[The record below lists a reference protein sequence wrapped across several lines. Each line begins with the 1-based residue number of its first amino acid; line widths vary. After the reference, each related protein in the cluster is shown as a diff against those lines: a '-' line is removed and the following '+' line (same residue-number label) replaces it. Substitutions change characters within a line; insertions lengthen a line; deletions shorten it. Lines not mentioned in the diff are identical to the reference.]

1 MYTIVKK
8 KEFSIMAAQVTDR
21 SSSEEEEIDDTYSL
35 CGSDFEYE
43 GKAGYTCEPEY
54 SKEDLEKLGKEVREE
69 EADDIL
75 NHRNYG
81 PPKKVHVCVR

>member
-1 MYTIVKK
+1 
-8 KEFSIMAAQVTDR
+8 MAAQATGDR
-21 SSSEEEEIDDTYSL
+21 SSSEKEEIDDTYSL

-54 SKEDLEKLGKEVREE
+54 SKEDIEKLGKKVREE

-75 NHRNYG
+75 NHRNY
-81 PPKKVHVCVR
+81 PSLLLCCFLSVLLQLQRLFL